1 MKKDDL
7 IALGITEEQ
16 AEKVLAIN
24 SAELTAEKEKAGE
37 TAKKLA
43 AAEAN
48 VKEITDKLKAYD
60 GVDVEKLKSA
70 AAEWEAKYNADM
82 QSARLENAVELE
94 LTKLKARDVALAKNL
109 IDRKLLKEEDG
120 KVVGLKEQLEKIRN
134 EKAWLFED
142 SEKPAEEKKDE
153 PVPRVNVGGSDHNK
167 LSGAAPLTLRGAV
180 SEAYAK

>member
-7 IALGITEEQ
+7 TALGITEEQ

-60 GVDVEKLKSA
+60 GVDVE
-70 AAEWEAKYNADM
+70 
-82 QSARLENAVELE
+82 
-94 LTKLKARDVALAKNL
+94 
-109 IDRKLLKEEDG
+109 
-120 KVVGLKEQLEKIRN
+120 
-134 EKAWLFED
+134 
-142 SEKPAEEKKDE
+142 
-153 PVPRVNVGGSDHNK
+153 
-167 LSGAAPLTLRGAV
+167 
-180 SEAYAK
+180 